1 MIKLSEPASA
11 LFEEIQKLPVIDS
24 HEHLPT
30 EKERIEQTID
40 ATTLFSHYCVA
51 DLIAAGISE
60 ATVQFVF
67 DTSQPLHDRWKK
79 LIPFFEAI
87 RFGSHAYPAFAYVE
101 QVLGIDN
108 INEATIDQITQRLQ
122 GDNKPGVYKK
132 LIQDLCGIETCIQ
145 CNWEVIE
152 GDQPFFTYLCGDRST
167 YINIEQFEKETDR
180 SIYTLSDYVTALH
193 LYMESQKNKGAV
205 GMKTTMA
212 YERTLEVADVSHSTA
227 ENVFT
232 QLRASVA
239 PSVSTGERR
248 LLQDYLLRRGIE
260 ACIDVDLPV
269 VIHTGYQGGN
279 RNDIRNAR
287 ALLLWPLLNSYPNAR
302 FDLFHGSFPYVS
314 DMTALGKY
322 FPNVTID
329 MCYMHIVG
337 PEGSRRALREWLD
350 AVPVTKIIAFGADYS
365 VPEKIFGHLQLA
377 QANVAIVLAERI
389 EENRMTEE
397 QAIGVARLMF
407 YDNAKRWYKL

>member
-1 MIKLSEPASA
+1 MIKLPERATA
-11 LFEEIQKLPVIDS
+11 LFEEIKKLPVIDS

-51 DLIAAGISE
+51 DLIAAGMSE

-67 DTSQPLHDRWKK
+67 DTSRPLQDRWKK
-79 LIPFFEAI
+79 LMPFFEAI

-101 QVLGIDN
+101 QVLAIDE
-108 INEATIDQITQRLQ
+108 INDTTIEQISQRLQ
-122 GDNKPGVYKK
+122 ADNKPGVYKR

-145 CNWEVIE
+145 CNWEVID
-152 GDQPFFTYLCGDRST
+152 GDQPFFTYLCGDRAT
-167 YINIEQFEKETDR
+167 DINIEQFEKETDR
-180 SIYTLSDYVTALH
+180 SIYTLSDYVAGLH
-193 LYMESQKNKGAV
+193 QYMELQKRKGAV
-205 GMKTTMA
+205 GMKTAMA
-212 YERTLEVADVSHSTA
+212 YERTLEVADVSHSSA
-227 ENVFT
+227 ESVFV
-232 QLRASVA
+232 QLRASVT

-248 LLQDYLLRRGIE
+248 ILEDYLLRRSIE
-260 ACIDVDLPV
+260 ACIDVDIPV

-287 ALLLWPLLNSYPNAR
+287 ALLLWPILKSYPNAR

-322 FPNVTID
+322 FPNIMID

-397 QAIGVARLMF
+397 QAIDVARLMF
-407 YDNAKRWYKL
+407 YENAKRWYKL